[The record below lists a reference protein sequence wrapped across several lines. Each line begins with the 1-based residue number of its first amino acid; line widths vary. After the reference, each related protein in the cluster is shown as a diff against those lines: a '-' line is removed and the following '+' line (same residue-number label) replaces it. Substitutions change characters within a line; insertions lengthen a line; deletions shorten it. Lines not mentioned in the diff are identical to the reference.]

1 MNSWGRGLPRDNS
14 NNWPQHVNHHSRAGF
29 GPASRR
35 SGVDPVSLHPFS
47 SSTPPPPVNL
57 APQSYH
63 GENKQCSTLPYQH
76 HAALSSIPQ
85 LQVGSSAPSDP
96 PPRSFN
102 KDHPPS
108 CTLQLGQT
116 SQQFHKYPPFH
127 QSVDIP
133 SNHGPGN
140 HPPHRSHT
148 GFMPQPHTNSA
159 LHWQSAEPS
168 RFGQFYGK
176 PPLNTPLPPSYV
188 APPKTIPATAQIVSH
203 PQSTLSPR
211 PQDSLPPR
219 MPFPIHKLPTR
230 YTTPPPA
237 VLPQSRPQF
246 PSRHPGTPSHA
257 HPVDIRPTSS
267 HGEADLSVQLHFPG
281 TQPMTQPPP
290 GIVCTYPPPN
300 FLPSSDDG
308 HSQFTQCSNN
318 STSVC
323 DPKQTF
329 SVPPPTKPAKE
340 SSFWVRGDH
349 LSNSRVQNFPSE
361 PVDYQN
367 DPSTVKRSDL
377 HGKDLSKPDKRRSRS
392 PLQRVHIPTKRVRS
406 PPRRS
411 CSPSSHRSRSSSH
424 RRSHS
429 PSGRGRPYPPHQNR
443 DYSPSKKKSL
453 SPVKRRPNTLYRRT
467 SHTPSHGKSRSPSR
481 KNSRT
486 SSKVNTRTVERNNST
501 RLQTTYGTV
510 KYENRSRT
518 NSNSP
523 CRGED
528 RSELFRFQAEFEQG
542 VFKEEFPLV
551 SLKKEISLP
560 VVDLDKPWPIKQE
573 KKPILMDILEY
584 TDKEVGFQRDYPQHD
599 KTRKDIEHD
608 SNLTQSIE
616 CESNIKN
623 MECSYNSRKDVEY
636 RSSTRKDVEYRSSIS
651 KDIECKSNGRK
662 DVTPNSDFKSIP
674 SSTKRRDLSPAESL
688 KYAKSTGSRSSVGVH
703 PRHFRDKSS
712 SRSVSRESWRS
723 SRSREPRSGG
733 TRSRPR
739 SKERSSQGNK
749 LDHASNNSVT
759 EKELANALV
768 VLSST
773 AEDGE
778 IEVRISVGQNY
789 CATGEEIESK
799 LSELSKMK
807 PEEIIEMEKRVWTR
821 TAPADLYYSRD
832 EKNPK
837 VMRATPRL
845 MELCEKFEKELSTR
859 AAKVRAAQPKFEL
872 PPRKNRAKYVKA
884 PNHHK
889 SAVTSSSD
897 TDTNS
902 ESSTDE
908 EDCTMEEM
916 ERKRLHPYRLHQE
929 LWFND
934 SGEMNDGPLCRC
946 SARARKCGIRHGIYS
961 GESSLM
967 KCDLDT
973 NNADKLYHYRI
984 TISPPTNFLVS

>member
-1 MNSWGRGLPRDNS
+1 MNSWGRDLPRDNS
-14 NNWPQHVNHHSRAGF
+14 NNWPQHVNHHSRVGF

-35 SGVDPVSLHPFS
+35 SGVDPGSFHPFS
-47 SSTPPPPVNL
+47 SSTPPPPVSF
-57 APQSYH
+57 APHTYH
-63 GENKQCSTLPYQH
+63 GENQQCPTLPYQH
-76 HAALSSIPQ
+76 HAALPSIPQ
-85 LQVGSSAPSDP
+85 LQVGLSAPAGP
-96 PPRSFN
+96 PPHNFN

-108 CTLQLGQT
+108 CNLQLGQT
-116 SQQFHKYPPFH
+116 SQPSHKYPPFH
-127 QSVDIP
+127 QSVDLP
-133 SNHGPGN
+133 SSHRPGN
-140 HPPHRSHT
+140 RPPHRSHT
-148 GFMPQPHTNSA
+148 GFVPQPHTNSA

-176 PPLNTPLPPSYV
+176 PPSNTPLPPCV
-188 APPKTIPATAQIVSH
+188 ARPKSIPATAQIGVSH

-211 PQDSLPPR
+211 PHDGLPPR

-246 PSRHPGTPSHA
+246 PSRHLGPPSHA
-257 HPVDIRPTSS
+257 HPVDIRPSSS
-267 HGEADLSVQLHFPG
+267 HGEADLSVPLQFPG
-281 TQPMTQPPP
+281 TQQMTQPPP

-308 HSQFTQCSNN
+308 HSQFPHCPNN

-329 SVPPPTKPAKE
+329 SVPPPTKPAEE

-349 LSNSRVQNFPSE
+349 LSNRRIQNFPAE

-367 DPSTVKRSDL
+367 DPSTITRSDF

-392 PLQRVHIPTKRVRS
+392 PPRRAHVPTSRVRS

-411 CSPSSHRSRSSSH
+411 RSPSSHRSRSSSR

-429 PSGRGRPYPPHQNR
+429 PSERGRPYHPHKNR
-443 DYSPSKKKSL
+443 DYSPSKKKSQ
-453 SPVKRRPNTLYRRT
+453 SPVKRRPNTLYPRT

-481 KNSRT
+481 KNFRT
-486 SSKVNTRTVERNNST
+486 SSKVNTRSVERNNST
-501 RLQTTYGTV
+501 RPQTTYGTV
-510 KYENRSRT
+510 KYENHSRT

-551 SLKKEISLP
+551 SLKKERSLP
-560 VVDLDKPWPIKQE
+560 VLDLDKPKPIKKE
-573 KKPILMDILEY
+573 EKPISLDVLEC
-584 TDKEVGFQRDYPQHD
+584 TGKEVGSPKYSPQHD

-608 SNLTQSIE
+608 SNVTQYIE
-616 CESNIKN
+616 SESNIKN
-623 MECSYNSRKDVEY
+623 MECRSNSRKDVEC
-636 RSSTRKDVEYRSSIS
+636 RSGTRKDVEYRSNTRKDMQYRSSIS
-651 KDIECKSNGRK
+651 KDTECKSNARK
-662 DVTPNSDFKSIP
+662 DATTNSDFKSIP

-688 KYAKSTGSRSSVGVH
+688 KSAKSTGSRSSVGVH
-703 PRHFRDKSS
+703 PRHFRDNSI

-723 SRSREPRSGG
+723 SRSRDPRSGG
-733 TRSRPR
+733 SRSRPR

-759 EKELANALV
+759 EKE
-768 VLSST
+768 VLLQKY
-773 AEDGE
+773 
-778 IEVRISVGQNY
+778 RQNY

-799 LSELSKMK
+799 LSELSRMK
-807 PEEIIEMEKRVWTR
+807 PEEIIELEKRVWTR

-845 MELCEKFEKELSTR
+845 MELCERFQKDLSTR
-859 AAKVRAAQPKFEL
+859 AEKVRAAQPKFEL

-889 SAVTSSSD
+889 
-897 TDTNS
+897 
-902 ESSTDE
+902 
-908 EDCTMEEM
+908 
-916 ERKRLHPYRLHQE
+916 
-929 LWFND
+929 
-934 SGEMNDGPLCRC
+934 
-946 SARARKCGIRHGIYS
+946 
-961 GESSLM
+961 
-967 KCDLDT
+967 
-973 NNADKLYHYRI
+973 
-984 TISPPTNFLVS
+984 